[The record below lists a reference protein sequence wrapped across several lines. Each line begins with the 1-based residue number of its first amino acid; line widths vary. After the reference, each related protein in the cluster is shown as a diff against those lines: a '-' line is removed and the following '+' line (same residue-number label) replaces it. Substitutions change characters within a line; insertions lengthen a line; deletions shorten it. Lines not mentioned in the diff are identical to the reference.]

1 MAVLNSPVN
10 WLFIV
15 ELVVIVIVTTAFL
28 FYWNRILGLT
38 LGAIIR
44 LGIWKTYN
52 AYLDIGSLQISPLAG
67 RIAFRNVDY
76 RSSNLSGHVVDGNIT
91 FRFWIFRVRQG
102 ESSDS
107 NAKRGWSHRAASALT
122 SR

>member
-1 MAVLNSPVN
+1 MAVQVSQVN

-15 ELVVIVIVTTAFL
+15 ELVVIVIVTLAFL

-38 LGAIIR
+38 LGGLIR
-44 LGIWKTYN
+44 FVTWKKYN

-102 ESSDS
+102 DSSNA
-107 NAKRGWSHRAASALT
+107 NAKRGQSS
-122 SR
+122 